1 VTLRRP
7 EVVAALASLS
17 LWAAL
22 AAPGIAVAASQP
34 GATAPVVSV
43 GGVRCLGAN
52 DLARL
57 LDGSLYWRADTRKLV
72 VRAQGHRLTF
82 TADAPLVLVDD
93 RTVRL
98 DAPVLSVGGE
108 LQISLA
114 LLPLLPRDSSA
125 VRLVVDSGGMRVRAT
140 PADGWVATPRV
151 AVAGELTRVT
161 LDSARPGAARITGS
175 AREHFRIWLPG
186 AAASASSDTLPA
198 GSLVTS
204 MRRLPAA
211 DGVTWELALAGGTA
225 GYRRTSASDAVVLEF
240 ARSGSG
246 LDPFAPEGPEGPRA
260 LRVIVLDAGHGGEDA
275 GVSVPGALEKNLT
288 LQLARILAPELER
301 RTGARVVL
309 TRTDDRALAQP
320 ERAEL
325 ANRARA
331 DLVLSLHFDG
341 APLTRASGA
350 TAWCPTLGA
359 SAGDDVAPTGGI
371 PLMRWRDVAVRHAV
385 ESRSLADAVTAAL
398 EVRGLGPARVRERL
412 PVPLLGVN
420 APGIVLECAT
430 LTSAADLARVSGPDG
445 LHALALAIADGVQ
458 AWGRHE

>member
-1 VTLRRP
+1 MILRRLKTLA
-7 EVVAALASLS
+7 VVASL
-17 LWAAL
+17 LLGATL
-22 AAPGIAVAASQP
+22 AAPRTADAAGQP

-43 GGVRCLGAN
+43 SGVRCIGAN

-82 TADAPLVLVDD
+82 AVDAPLVLVDD

-98 DAPVLSVGGE
+98 DAPVRSLGGE
-108 LQISLA
+108 LQIPLA

-125 VRLVVDSGGMRVRAT
+125 VRLVVDAGGTRVRAT
-140 PADGWVATPRV
+140 PAEGWVAAPRV
-151 AVAGELTRVT
+151 ALAGELTRVT
-161 LDSARPGAARITGS
+161 LASARPGAARITGT

-186 AAASASSDTLPA
+186 AAASATSDPLPA
-198 GSLVTS
+198 GSLVGS
-204 MRRLPAA
+204 MRRLAAA
-211 DGVTWELALAGGTA
+211 DGVTWELSLVSGTV
-225 GYRRTSASDAVVLEF
+225 GFRRTSAADAVVLEF
-240 ARSGSG
+240 ARAGG
-246 LDPFAPEGPEGPRA
+246 GFDPFAPEGPEGPRA
-260 LRVIVLDAGHGGEDA
+260 LRVIVLDAGHGGGDA
-275 GVSVPGALEKNLT
+275 GVNVAGTLEKDLT
-288 LQLARILAPELER
+288 LELARALAPELER

-309 TRTDDRALAQP
+309 TRDDDRALAQP

-359 SAGDDVAPTGGI
+359 SAGDDAAPTSGI
-371 PLMRWRDVAVRHAV
+371 LLMRWRDVAARHAV
-385 ESRSLADAVTAAL
+385 ESRALADAVTAAF
-398 EVRGLGPARVRERL
+398 EERGLGPARVRERL

-420 APGIVLECAT
+420 APGILLECAT
-430 LTSAADLARVSGPDG
+430 LTSAEDLARVSAPEG
-445 LHALALAIADGVQ
+445 LRALASAIADGVL